1 VWMPNK
7 PAKFS
12 TFNFNKGDLERR
24 RTKRER
30 ELHSTSLRELHSTS
44 LRELHS
50 TSLREL
56 HSTSLRAPQTYYI
69 PLSPSPS
76 PLPRPSPSLSSSSSS
91 SSAPARPPLPRHLP
105 RIYHL

>member
-24 RTKRER
+24 RTKRE
-30 ELHSTSLRELHSTS
+30 
-44 LRELHS
+44 RELHS